1 MKTFEYDIFHN
12 RRTCKWWKYWSKS
25 LNYLL
30 HVFEEICTLFKLP
43 HELFTFV
50 YTLIQGHAFLREV
63 SKGNCILN
71 HENEKLPK
79 TFQGQHHLKWII
91 CLHLS
96 LYNQMMSHNFLS
108 LKLQKYLQSSKRGS
122 KVIGKVSI

>member
-1 MKTFEYDIFHN
+1 M
-12 RRTCKWWKYWSKS
+12 
-25 LNYLL
+25 NYLL
-30 HVFEEICTLFKLP
+30 HHVVEEIRTLFKLP

-50 YTLIQGHAFLREV
+50 YTLIQGHAFLCEV

-71 HENEKLPK
+71 QENEKLPK

-96 LYNQMMSHNFLS
+96 LYNQMMLHNLLSLS
-108 LKLQKYLQSSKRGS
+108 LKLHKFLQEISFKLRF
-122 KVIGKVSI
+122 KKKLKLEVLI